1 MLYQLSYTPKKQILS
16 FIELP
21 YEHRDTALETGMLPL
36 HHTPMIATI
45 ILYAKGDEMSRTI
58 WMILKNY

>member
-1 MLYQLSYTPKKQILS
+1 MQYLQ
-16 FIELP
+16 
-21 YEHRDTALETGMLPL
+21 HRDTALETGMLPL
-36 HHTPMIATI
+36 HHTPMIATV